1 MPLSRIAD
9 AEENLGE
16 SEVREAHL
24 AKSLFY
30 IQIGDKVDKYYEFL
44 FSLVLPFAIISFLS
58 ACNFHIWF
66 SLVNSGESI
75 GTTEGNG
82 KQNSRSWAKDG
93 LGVLYTAAWIFLYG
107 FWSYFQEHW

>member
-1 MPLSRIAD
+1 MDLILSLGLIFMLEIGVWIMCFPPPLSLVLSYLVVISFVMPLSRIAD

-58 ACNFHIWF
+58 ACNFHI
-66 SLVNSGESI
+66 
-75 GTTEGNG
+75 
-82 KQNSRSWAKDG
+82 
-93 LGVLYTAAWIFLYG
+93 
-107 FWSYFQEHW
+107 

>member
-1 MPLSRIAD
+1 MDLILSLGLIFMLEIGVWIMRSPPPPFGHLCLLLSYLVVISFVMPLSRIAD

-44 FSLVLPFAIISFLS
+44 FP
-58 ACNFHIWF
+58 
-66 SLVNSGESI
+66 
-75 GTTEGNG
+75 
-82 KQNSRSWAKDG
+82 
-93 LGVLYTAAWIFLYG
+93 
-107 FWSYFQEHW
+107 

>member
-30 IQIGDKVDKYYEFL
+30 IQIGDKVDKYYEF
-44 FSLVLPFAIISFLS
+44 FFP
-58 ACNFHIWF
+58 
-66 SLVNSGESI
+66 
-75 GTTEGNG
+75 
-82 KQNSRSWAKDG
+82 
-93 LGVLYTAAWIFLYG
+93 
-107 FWSYFQEHW
+107 